1 MTTTL
6 RAREP
11 RDLLALIPHQLGFA
25 PERSAVALSL
35 RPPRARVGLAARVD
49 LADLVDPSTGAQMSR
64 TLVSH
69 LASDGATA
77 AVLVLYVPEAVTERL
92 PDELLGAVLRFEEA
106 CDPHLDLREVWVVDP
121 TAYAEVHPDGYVGA
135 AAPVGDLAE
144 SAVAAH
150 LVFTGSSVVPDRAS
164 LAAPAPAPAAR
175 RGAAARAARRSRQ
188 ARAEA
193 VAEAGE
199 TGLLSWRSAQVRTWR
214 SLVAAVEPGT
224 PPGAAA
230 LGRLCAGLDDV
241 VVRDAVLLSL
251 VSEVG
256 DLPEASL
263 LGSGA
268 QGTEDRTGW
277 AISCIV
283 DPVVGVA
290 PSPELVHP
298 ARRVLSELVAHR
310 AGRPAAPTLLALL
323 AWWEGSGAAA
333 DAWLER
339 AAAADPDY
347 RLAALL
353 RQAVD
358 AGMPPGWVRSRR
370 ARE

>member
-11 RDLLALIPHQLGFA
+11 RDLLALIPHQLGFV
-25 PERSAVALSL
+25 PERSVVAVSL
-35 RPPRARVGLAARVD
+35 RPPRARVGLTARVD
-49 LADLVDPSTGAQMSR
+49 LVDVVDAGTGAQICR
-64 TLVSH
+64 TLVSY

-92 PDELLGAVLRFEEA
+92 PDDLLRAVLRFEEA
-106 CDPHLDLREVWVVDP
+106 CGPHLDLREVWVVDP
-121 TAYAEVHPDGYVGA
+121 EAYASVHPDGYVGD
-135 AAPVGDLAE
+135 AAPVAELAD

-150 LVFTGSSVVPDRAS
+150 LVYSGSAVVADRAA
-164 LAAPAPAPAAR
+164 LAEPAPAPAAR
-175 RGAAARAARRSRQ
+175 RGAASRAARRGRE
-188 ARAEA
+188 AREAA
-193 VAEAGE
+193 VAEGGE
-199 TGLLSWRSAQVRTWR
+199 VGLLRWRTEQVRTWR
-214 SLVAAVEPGT
+214 CLVAAEPGT
-224 PPGAAA
+224 PATPTV
-230 LGRLCAGLDDV
+230 LGGLCAGLDDI

-251 VSEVG
+251 VSDVG
-256 DLPEASL
+256 DLPETSL

-268 QGTEDRTGW
+268 EGTEDRTGW
-277 AISCIV
+277 ALACIV

-298 ARRVLSELVAHR
+298 ARRVLSDVVAHR
-310 AGRPAAPTLLALL
+310 PDRPAAPTLLALL

-333 DAWLER
+333 DAWLVR
-339 AAAADPDY
+339 AARSEPGY
-347 RLAALL
+347 RLAGLL

-370 ARE
+370 AHE

>member
-35 RPPRARVGLAARVD
+35 RPPRARVGLTARVD
-49 LADLVDPSTGAQMSR
+49 LDDLLDPSTGPQLSR

-69 LASDGATA
+69 LAADGATA
-77 AVLVLYVPEAVTERL
+77 AVLVLYVPDVVEDRISE
-92 PDELLGAVLRFEEA
+92 ELLAAVLRFDDA
-106 CDPHLDLREVWVVDP
+106 CGPHLDLREVWVVDP
-121 TAYAEVHPDGYVGA
+121 SRYACVHPDGVVDEGR
-135 AAPVGDLAE
+135 PTTDLAE
-144 SAVAAH
+144 SAVGAH
-150 LVFTGSSVVPDRAS
+150 LVFSGSTVAADRAA
-164 LAAPAPAPAAR
+164 LAAAGPAAPAR
-175 RGAAARAARRSRQ
+175 RESASRAARRSLRARDAAV
-188 ARAEA
+188 ARADQDALLEWR
-193 VAEAGE
+193 AG
-199 TGLLSWRSAQVRTWR
+199 AVRTWR
-214 SLVAAVEPGT
+214 ALVAASVPGAT
-224 PPGAAA
+224 PPPPE

-256 DLPEASL
+256 DLPEVSL
-263 LGSGA
+263 LGPDA
-268 QGTEDRTGW
+268 TEDRTSW

-283 DPVVGVA
+283 DPVIGVA
-290 PSPELVHP
+290 PSAAIVEP
-298 ARRVLSELVAHR
+298 ARRVLTELVAHR
-310 AGRPAAPTLLALL
+310 PRQPAAPTLLGLL

-339 AAAADPDY
+339 ASDADPGY
-347 RLAALL
+347 RLAGLL

-358 AGMPPGWVRSRR
+358 AGMPPGWVRSGCT
-370 ARE
+370 AR